1 MSMNLITVR
10 EATDAITHNLPAE
23 PRAEMKF
30 VLCTEPRVQIYLK
43 DAKAKTHTT
52 LSVARTD
59 LTVQ

>member
-23 PRAEMKF
+23 PRAEVKF

>member
-1 MSMNLITVR
+1 MSMNLITVQ

-23 PRAEMKF
+23 SRAEVRF
-30 VLCTEPRVQIYLK
+30 ILCTELHVQIYLK
-43 DAKAKTHTT
+43 DAKAKTHT